1 MRGVVLPVS
10 LCAVFLCVAQAR
22 AVDPYAGG
30 DPYWILIHEPA
41 VVAELKLSTKQQRA
55 YQTLTDDLDPR
66 FFPLRNKPREEATAG
81 LKKLVEEAQQRLKDL
96 LQPKQQQR
104 LTEIVLWRLSTA
116 ALLRDDVA
124 ERLKFSGT
132 QRKMV
137 RQIADETQ
145 QDVAAIEKQVS
156 EGKPRAPLEKE
167 FRDLKTEEQKLML
180 ALLKPEQRT
189 GWKQLLGENFDV
201 AKLGQPAFKAPE
213 LIDTKEW
220 INTKQPLQ
228 LARLRGKVVI
238 VHFYAC
244 GCINCIHNYPSYR
257 KWQEELLTKDVVMIG
272 IHTPETEGERNL
284 THVRR
289 KAAEEKLKFPILI
302 DVKSDYWNAW
312 GNSMWPSVY
321 VIDKRGYLRNFWP
334 GELKW
339 QGSDGEKFLT
349 ERIEQ
354 LVAEPGT

>member
-1 MRGVVLPVS
+1 MRGFLLPIS
-10 LCAVFLCVAQAR
+10 LGIACFCSGQAS

-30 DPYWILIHEPA
+30 DPYWILIHEPS
-41 VVAELKLSTKQQRA
+41 VVAELKLSAKQQQA
-55 YQTLTDDLDPR
+55 FQKVIDDLDLR
-66 FFPLRNKPREEATAG
+66 FFPLRNKSREEASAG
-81 LKKLVEEAQQRLKDL
+81 LKKLVEEAQQKLKEL
-96 LQPKQQQR
+96 LQAKQQQR
-104 LTEIVLWRLSTA
+104 LTEIVLWQLSTA

-124 ERLKFSGT
+124 TRLKFSDT
-132 QRKMV
+132 QRKLI
-137 RQIADETQ
+137 RGIAEETQ

-156 EGKPRAPLEKE
+156 EGKPREPLEKE
-167 FRDLKTEEQKLML
+167 FRELKTEEQKLML

-189 GWKQLLGENFDV
+189 GWKQLLGDAFDINQ
-201 AKLGQPAFKAPE
+201 LGQPAFKAPE
-213 LIDTKEW
+213 LIDTKQW

-228 LARLRGKVVI
+228 LEKLRGKVVI

-257 KWQEELLTKDVVMIG
+257 KWQEELPKDVVMIG
-272 IHTPETEGERNL
+272 IHTPETDGERDL
-284 THVRR
+284 AHVRR
-289 KAAEEKLKFPILI
+289 KAADEKLAFPILI
-302 DVKSDYWNAW
+302 DVKSENWNAW

-339 QGSDGEKFLT
+339 QGSDGEKFLS

-354 LVAEPGT
+354 LVAEPAP

>member
-1 MRGVVLPVS
+1 VRGFVAPVL
-10 LCAVFLCVAQAR
+10 FLLLLIRAGSAA

-30 DPYWILIHEPA
+30 DPYWILIHEPV
-41 VVAELKLSTKQQRA
+41 VVAELKLTSKQQQA
-55 YQTLTDDLDPR
+55 YQELTDDLDLR
-66 FFPLRNKPREEATAG
+66 FFPLRNKSREEATAG
-81 LKKLVEEAQQRLKDL
+81 LKKLVEEAQQKLKEL
-96 LQPKQQQR
+96 LDSKQQQR
-104 LTEIVLWRLSTA
+104 LSEIILWRLSTA

-124 ERLKFSGT
+124 QRLRFSDT
-132 QRKMV
+132 QRKHI
-137 RQIADETQ
+137 RQIAEETQ

-156 EGKPRAPLEKE
+156 EGKPREPLEKE
-167 FRDLKTEEQKLML
+167 FRELKTEEQKLML

-189 GWKQLLGENFDV
+189 GWKQLLGATFDV
-201 AKLGQPAFKAPE
+201 NQLGQPVFKAPE
-213 LIDTKEW
+213 LIDTAQW
-220 INTKQPLQ
+220 IHTKQPLQ
-228 LARLRGKVVI
+228 LAKLRGKVVI

-257 KWQEELLTKDVVMIG
+257 KWHDELPSEVVMIG

-284 THVRR
+284 AHVRR

-302 DVKSDYWNAW
+302 DVKSENWNAW

-321 VIDKRGYLRNFWP
+321 VLDKRGYLCNFWP

-339 QGSDGEKFLT
+339 QGSDGEKFLS

-354 LVAEPGT
+354 LVAEPGP